1 MINWLKNRL
10 SPNKNKSERWLEL
23 SEALEQ
29 TWEDQFSVPF
39 DAVATLRSIYTA
51 DEAGQRRKLAEYGK
65 RYEKYLDPQ
74 NLAVTLALRKM
85 EMLQKDTALPTELLI
100 LRVLGSKAINP
111 IKPLYALSEDNY
123 GQSFYTLE
131 QLAEMGISVE
141 YGPIIAPQIDGTW
154 KLTDPTNI
162 KLGSNIPFLTSR
174 VAMVID
180 LSDLKYDMNML
191 QVKDDFNILKPLHV
205 VFQGIMY
212 QMYLDF
218 AVQPRQVFNLS
229 MEKNMSQHMRLRL
242 DGVWKLDG
250 FKKIKSFIDGNISVS
265 KSIDIDFTRFE
276 KLGKPLKA
284 LGNAEGKRL
293 DGSWNIGGSRLNG
306 SWQLSG
312 VKKLSSVCLGRA
324 YSKTKLDG
332 SWWLGT
338 TRHLDGGWKLG
349 GTLKTVTAEAQIT
362 IRKGIQ

>member
-10 SPNKNKSERWLEL
+10 SPNKNKSERWVEL

-29 TWEDQFSVPF
+29 TWEEQFTVPF

-74 NLAVTLALRKM
+74 NIAVTLAMRKT
-85 EMLQKDTALPTELLI
+85 EMLQKDTALPSELMV

-131 QLAEMGISVE
+131 QLTEMGVSVE
-141 YGPIIAPQIDGTW
+141 YGPTVAPQLDGTW
-154 KLTDPTNI
+154 KLTDPANI
-162 KLGSNIPFLTSR
+162 TLGLSAPFLTSR
-174 VAMVID
+174 VAMVVD
-180 LSDLKYDMNML
+180 LSDLKYDMDIS
-191 QVKDDFNILKPLHV
+191 QVKEDFSTLKPLHI
-205 VFQGIMY
+205 VFHGIMY

-218 AVQPRQVFNLS
+218 AVQPRQAFSLS
-229 MEKNMSQHMRLRL
+229 MEKNMSQHLRLRL

-250 FKKIKSFIDGNISVS
+250 AKKIKSFIDGSVAVS

-276 KLGKPLKA
+276 KLGKPLKT
-284 LGNAEGKRL
+284 LGTMECKRL
-293 DGSWNIGGSRLNG
+293 DGSWNIGGSRLDG

-312 VKKLSSVCLGRA
+312 TKKLSSMCLGRT
-324 YSKTKLDG
+324 YNKTKLDG

-349 GTLKTVTAEAQIT
+349 GAPKTVTAEAQIT